1 MNIWVN
7 GVFDILHTGHLDL
20 LWYAKCYNT
29 EGMHLPDAMAKN
41 RLVVGIDS
49 DDRVKWLKG
58 DDRPINKQ
66 YDRAKMLGNLVM
78 VDSVVIFHNDDE
90 LRKFITTFESDYLVI
105 GDDYRDKL
113 IIGAECTKSGVIYFP
128 KNEKSTTDIINKI
141 KAL

>member
-20 LWYAKCYNT
+20 LWYAKRYNT
-29 EGMHLPDAMAKN
+29 DGMDFPDVMRAN
-41 RLVVGIDS
+41 RLTVGIDS
-49 DDRVKWLKG
+49 DARVKWLKG
-58 DDRPINKQ
+58 DKRPINNQ
-66 YDRAKMLGNLVM
+66 QDRAKMLGNLVM
-78 VDSVVIFHNDDE
+78 VDSVVIFHSDKE
-90 LRKFITTFESDYLVI
+90 LRQFIEIFESDYLVI

-128 KNEKSTTDIINKI
+128 KNDKSTTNIIEKI